1 MIPYG
6 KQNVNQHDIEAV
18 INVLKSD
25 YLTQGPVVPEFESSV
40 CSLVEA
46 KYSIAVNSATSALHI
61 ACLALGLSKEDVVWT
76 SPISFVASAN
86 CALYCGAG
94 IDFVDIE
101 EDTHNL
107 SVDKLS
113 EKLRFHKNNDLP
125 LPKIVIPVHLAG
137 HCCDMEGVGRL
148 SKEYGFHIIEDA
160 AHAIGGSYQGQPVG
174 AGLYS
179 DITVFSFHPVKIIT
193 TAEGG
198 MATTNNIELANKMR
212 QLRSHGVT
220 RDESRLQLKNSS
232 PWYYEQQ
239 FLGFNYRLTD
249 IQAAL
254 GLSQLDRLGK
264 FIEDR
269 KMIAHRYLKKLH
281 HLPIKLPV
289 TNEKYQSSWHLFIIK
304 LQLEN
309 ISKTHL
315 QIFNEFRQRGVGVN
329 LHYIPIYKQPYYQEM
344 GFDSEYCTVA
354 ESYYKA
360 AISIPIFQGL
370 SELDQ
375 DEVIKAVCEVIE

>member
-40 CSLVEA
+40 CRLVEA

-107 SVDKLS
+107 SVEKLS
-113 EKLRFHKNNDLP
+113 SKLRFHRDNNLP

-137 HCCDMEGVGRL
+137 HCCDMEGIGKL
-148 SKEYGFHIIEDA
+148 SKKYGFYIVEDA
-160 AHAIGGSYQGQPVG
+160 AHAIGGSYQGHPIG
-174 AGLYS
+174 SGLYS
-179 DITVFSFHPVKIIT
+179 DITIFSFHPVKIIT

-198 MATTNNIELANKMR
+198 MATTNNNYLANRMR
-212 QLRSHGVT
+212 SLRSHGVT
-220 RDESRLQLKNSS
+220 RDESELELDNPA
-232 PWYYEQQ
+232 PWHYEQQ
-239 FLGFNYRLTD
+239 LLGFNYRLTE

-254 GLSQLDRLGK
+254 GLSQVDRLGE

-269 KMIAHRYLKKLH
+269 KMIAHRYLEKLL
-281 HLPIKLPV
+281 HLPIDLPV
-289 TNEKYQSSWHLFIIK
+289 IDENYQSSWHLFIIK
-304 LQLEN
+304 LQLES

-315 QIFNEFRQRGVGVN
+315 QIFNELRQRGLGVN
-329 LHYIPIYKQPYYQEM
+329 LHYIPIYKQPYHQKM
-344 GFDSEYCTVA
+344 GFDFEYCSVA
-354 ESYYKA
+354 EGYYKA
-360 AISIPIFQGL
+360 AIGIPIYHGL
-370 SELDQ
+370 TELDQ
-375 DEVIKAVCEVIE
+375 DKVIEAVCEVLE